1 MNYIQ
6 KGWYVYYEK
15 RIDLNAGVDK
25 SNHSTLGLSPIH
37 YVPETD
43 GTFRIELNADLV
55 TFGDNVLEILLVS
68 SDNLRHEDIIIDEIK
83 IKVMPKIH

>member
-37 YVPETD
+37 YVPERYD
-43 GTFRIELNADLV
+43 TFRVELNADLV
-55 TFGDNVLEILLVS
+55 LYNTCTIRDNAEQ
-68 SDNLRHEDIIIDEIK
+68 
-83 IKVMPKIH
+83 KVYSFLGRQAKESTKHLA